1 MVVQIPEFLMRLLA
15 EFAWLRIDSVV
26 PDAVVEDEDD
36 VFEERLNV
44 QIVMVFQFLCYRSEV
59 HWFLNY

>member
-1 MVVQIPEFLMRLLA
+1 MVQIPEFLMCLLA
-15 EFAWLRIDSVV
+15 EFARLRIDSVV

-36 VFEERLNV
+36 VFEERLYV